1 MRGHITQRHD
11 GSYYLV
17 LDLGRR
23 IDPKTGLLKR
33 KQKWVTFRG
42 TKQAAE
48 NKLTELLQK
57 VNTGQVI
64 EPSKLTLG
72 QWLDEWLQMAIKP
85 PHKRLRTYESYRSV
99 ITKHLKPKLGA
110 IRLRDLRAS
119 HLQQYYDESPLAKAT
134 LQVHHAIL
142 HTALK
147 AAVQQDLIPRNVA
160 SLVIGKPRAKETRED
175 ILDHCWDE
183 SEAKQFLEAAKD
195 AGTQPAAFYSLALDS
210 GARKA
215 ELCGVKWPDLDLQT
229 GKLAIVRQLVKPGPV
244 PIFGPPK
251 NGKPRTIV
259 LAPTTVECLRKQ
271 KIHQAKA
278 RLELGTAYHDHG
290 LIFTKTFGEPL
301 QLNNLGQR
309 EYQDILKR
317 AGVRKIKFHGLRHTC
332 ATLLLKNGTPIK
344 VVSERLGHKRV
355 EITMDIYAH
364 VLPSMQQEAAATLES
379 MFHR

>member
-85 PHKRLRTYESYRSV
+85 PHKRQRTYETYSSV
-99 ITKHLKPKLGA
+99 VTNHLKPKIGN
-110 IRLRDLRAS
+110 IRLADLRAS
-119 HLQQYYDESPLAKAT
+119 HLQQYYDHSPLKKAT

-142 HTALK
+142 YSALK
-147 AAVQQDLIPRNVA
+147 AATKQDLVPRNVA
-160 SLVIGKPRAKETRED
+160 DLVIGKPRAKHDRKEVME
-175 ILDHCWDE
+175 HCWDE
-183 SEAKQFLEAAKD
+183 QEAKRFLDVAKE
-195 AGTQPAAFYSLALDS
+195 AGTQAAAFYALALDS

-215 ELCGVKWPDLDLQT
+215 ELCGLKWSDLDVQT
-229 GKLAIVRQLVKPGPV
+229 GMLSIVRQLVKPGPE

-251 NGKPRTIV
+251 NG
-259 LAPTTVECLRKQ
+259 
-271 KIHQAKA
+271 
-278 RLELGTAYHDHG
+278 
-290 LIFTKTFGEPL
+290 
-301 QLNNLGQR
+301 
-309 EYQDILKR
+309 
-317 AGVRKIKFHGLRHTC
+317 
-332 ATLLLKNGTPIK
+332 
-344 VVSERLGHKRV
+344 
-355 EITMDIYAH
+355 
-364 VLPSMQQEAAATLES
+364 
-379 MFHR
+379 